1 LKNIDEEKLY
11 TKHIFDRFDLHALL
25 MAVVRG
31 GSYIAMIITLAYL
44 FKRFQNDFFRRRGKF
59 SHFSFHIHI
68 HDLFFKIDR
77 KAVHDKL
84 GWEMF
89 YRIWYCV
96 IISQITFC
104 GIIVEII
111 WSYNQYNF
119 FFWLQI
125 YSGYSVYTCLCA
137 ILHNKYEKYI
147 PIVILVISILLSR
160 LLHWLV
166 LLVYSGLTLL
176 ESIQSVTTDL
186 PNKIKDA
193 HPD

>member
-1 LKNIDEEKLY
+1 MKNIDEEKLY
-11 TKHIFDRFDLHALL
+11 TKHIFDRFDFQALL

-44 FKRFQNDFFRRRGKF
+44 FKRFQNDFYKRR
-59 SHFSFHIHI
+59 
-68 HDLFFKIDR
+68 DR

-84 GWEMF
+84 GWDMF
-89 YRIWYCV
+89 YRVWYCV

>member
-1 LKNIDEEKLY
+1 
-11 TKHIFDRFDLHALL
+11 
-25 MAVVRG
+25 M
-31 GSYIAMIITLAYL
+31 
-44 FKRFQNDFFRRRGKF
+44 
-59 SHFSFHIHI
+59 
-68 HDLFFKIDR
+68 
-77 KAVHDKL
+77 HDKL
-84 GWEMF
+84 GWDMF
-89 YRIWYCV
+89 YRVWYCV

-147 PIVILVISILLSR
+147 PIVILVIAIMLSR

-176 ESIQSVTTDL
+176 ESIQSVTSNL

-193 HPD
+193 HPENLIGP